1 MQANAMQLFDAMHH
15 AVWPRILAGLT
26 IMALLG
32 SFHEVVR
39 GGVQQGETR
48 RIATAAHAD
57 RVWRCQALRVL
68 HAGDSCL
75 LRLNAPAPAQLQNMS
90 SVPLAD
96 QMRR

>member
-1 MQANAMQLFDAMHH
+1 MQAIAMRLLDAMHH

-48 RIATAAHAD
+48 RVATAAHAD

-68 HAGDSCL
+68 HAGDGCL
-75 LRLNAPAPAQLQNMS
+75 LRLNAPALPQLENIAI
-90 SVPLAD
+90 VPLAD

>member
-1 MQANAMQLFDAMHH
+1 MHAIATQLFETMHH

-48 RIATAAHAD
+48 RVATAAHAD

-75 LRLNAPAPAQLQNMS
+75 LRLSSPVLPQLQNIAT
-90 SVPLAD
+90 VPPAD